1 MTMFFEQ
8 ARTKTALWGETL
20 RHVQRLAASWQPL
33 ADLSFSD
40 LLLLAPIDGEHGSR
54 SVILAQVRPTTG
66 QTVYPMDL
74 VGAVVDDVARP
85 LVATALRTG
94 DIAEGTATLLGDGE
108 EVHSQCIP
116 VRVGHEVVAVVTRET
131 RTTLGRQLGELEH
144 HYLDLFERFARMI
157 EQGSFPFRQD
167 DDEFEDAPRVG
178 DGVIVVDADVRV
190 RFASPN
196 AVSSL
201 HRMGI
206 HSYTSGLHLAEMGF
220 DQDAVDVAMRA
231 RLPVT
236 EEVEQGD
243 TSVLVQAIPLLE
255 HDEIVAVLMLLRDVT
270 DLRRRDRLLISKD
283 ATIREIHHRVKNNL
297 QTIAALLR
305 LQGRHLQSPEARAAL
320 EESERRI
327 RAIAVVHET
336 LSRDPRDVVRFDD
349 IIQPLVRVV
358 QETVTSLDVDL
369 RFDVVGD
376 AGYLPGDLAT
386 PLAVV
391 LNELMQ
397 NAVDHGFPLTEGSR
411 RGCVRVHLAREEGEL
426 LVDVID
432 DGVGLPATFTI
443 DGSHGLG
450 LSIVQALVTTELNGT
465 IEMTTGDG
473 RLGVPVP
480 GRVGTLVRLKIP
492 VRQTGTATL

>member
-1 MTMFFEQ
+1 MSTFFEQ
-8 ARTKTALWGETL
+8 ARTKTALWGEQL
-20 RHVQRLAASWQPL
+20 RHVQRLVASWRPL

-40 LLLLAPIDGEHGSR
+40 LLLLVPVDGEEASR
-54 SVILAQVRPTTG
+54 SVVLAQVRPTTG

-74 VGAVVDDVARP
+74 VGTVVADSERP
-85 LVATALRTG
+85 LVAEAWRRG
-94 DIAEGTATLLGDGE
+94 EIVDGNARLLGDGE
-108 EVHSQCIP
+108 QVRVQCIP
-116 VRVGHEVVAVVTRET
+116 VRLHDDVVAVVTRET
-131 RTTLGRQLGELEH
+131 RTTLGRRLGELEH
-144 HYLDLFERFARMI
+144 EYLELFERFARMI
-157 EQGSFPFRQD
+157 AEGSFPFRHD

-178 DGVIVVDADVRV
+178 DGVIVVDPSLRV

-236 EEVEQGD
+236 EEVEHGE

-255 HDEIVAVLMLLRDVT
+255 KDRIVGVLMLLRDVT
-270 DLRRRDRLLISKD
+270 DLRRRDRMLVSKD

-336 LSRDPRDVVRFDD
+336 LSRDPRDVVLFDD
-349 IIQPLVRVV
+349 IVRPLVRVV
-358 QETVTSLDVDL
+358 QETVASPEVDL
-369 RFDVVGD
+369 RFDVEGE
-376 AGYLPGDLAT
+376 AGSLPGDLAT
-386 PLAVV
+386 PLAVI

-397 NAVDHGFPLTEGSR
+397 NAVDHAFPRAETGG
-411 RGCVRVHLAREEGEL
+411 RGRVRIHLARQDGEL
-426 LVDVID
+426 VVDVDD
-432 DGVGLPATFTI
+432 DGIGLPADF
-443 DGSHGLG
+443 SLERSNGLG
-450 LSIVQALVTTELNGT
+450 LSIVQALVTTELDGT
-465 IEMTTGDG
+465 IALSRGTERGTHVQ
-473 RLGVPVP
+473 L
-480 GRVGTLVRLKIP
+480 RVP
-492 VRQTGTATL
+492 VRQLGTGTL